1 MNTTTTATPEGTA
14 GGSVVIDPKILGI
27 LIFLAVLTFGIFC
40 CVHAQR
46 EGYEERYFPFVRPR
60 RTELPPEEL
69 PPEELGRS
77 SR

>member
-14 GGSVVIDPKILGI
+14 GGSVVIDPTILRI

-40 CVHAQR
+40 CLHPQP
-46 EGYEERYFPFVRPR
+46 EGYEQRGFPFVRPR

-69 PPEELGRS
+69 PPEQLGHS

>member
-14 GGSVVIDPKILGI
+14 GGSVVIDPTILRI

-40 CVHAQR
+40 CVHKQR
-46 EGYEERYFPFVRPR
+46 HGWEERYFPFVRPR
-60 RTELPPEEL
+60 PWTLEL
-69 PPEELGRS
+69 PPEELGSS